1 MDPKDLGNI
10 DRSVPIPF
18 YYQISDILLK
28 KIESREFLPHQQIP
42 SEDQLASIFG
52 VSRMTVRQAISSLV
66 NNGKLYR
73 KHGHGTFIAEPMIER
88 KVARLSSVTVDIEE
102 AGLRPGSIILQ
113 KRVVK
118 PPEKVQGLLKL
129 KEGDEILEI
138 LRLRLANEEP
148 LAIGKARIPVKL
160 FPRLVE
166 ADLEGV
172 LSLTQYLE
180 REFGCKIDYAE
191 QSIQAVSADS
201 YQAKLLKIRRGASL
215 LHLSRI
221 FFTNDHV
228 AIGIFE
234 TFYRGDR
241 YIFTSTLYR

>member
-1 MDPKDLGNI
+1 MDAKDLGNI

-18 YYQISDILLK
+18 YYQIGDILLK

-73 KHGHGTFIAEPMIER
+73 KHGRGTFIAEPMIER
-88 KVARLSSVTVDIEE
+88 KIARLSSVTLDIEE

-113 KRVVK
+113 KRVVT
-118 PPEKVQGLLKL
+118 PGERVQGLLKL
-129 KEGDEILEI
+129 KEGDEIVEI

-148 LAIGKARIPVKL
+148 LAIGKAMIPVKL

-166 ADLEGV
+166 ANLEGV

-180 REFGCKIDYAE
+180 GEFGFRIDYAE
-191 QSIQAVSADS
+191 QSIQAISADS
-201 YQAKLLKIRRGASL
+201 YQAKILKIRKGASL

-234 TFYRGDR
+234 TFYRSDR
-241 YIFTSTLYR
+241 YIFTSKLYR